1 MNEYFAHDASGQ
13 TQALQSADEHCRNTA
28 KFAAD
33 ALEAVR
39 LRQSAYLAGLIHDL
53 GKFTALFQE
62 YLLQHS
68 FKRGMVNH
76 TFAGVRFLF
85 ESYYHPDADDFSDL
99 ACQLLALAAGAHH
112 RLFDCVDENRKNGF
126 THRLTKEGIGY
137 ENVKIK
143 LNIRDIKLKFC

>member
-76 TFAGVRFLF
+76 TFAGVRFLLRATITRMLTIF
-85 ESYYHPDADDFSDL
+85 PTWPVSFSHWL
-99 ACQLLALAAGAHH
+99 RGHIIGSLTAWMKTGKTALRTGLPKRASDMR
-112 RLFDCVDENRKNGF
+112 RLWKTFSAFALIAKS
-126 THRLTKEGIGY
+126 
-137 ENVKIK
+137 
-143 LNIRDIKLKFC
+143 